1 MKSIFQKSFLFML
14 LALCVLFDFS
24 ITASAQDIPVE
35 DSDFPYVYLYSDYYF
50 EMNSSVSD
58 IKDYHVFRYLYS
70 TIPLERF
77 YLQKENENIAPNLEA
92 FFYYDVT
99 KNGVPEVEFAYKTVN
114 DTHYNYKNGTTD
126 NSISTSKV
134 FKISSDSN
142 NIFRHD
148 VLKSLGGHEFYSL
161 DISTPSLVGFDVRMP
176 DWISYDSSFLLD
188 LTNFD
193 GMDLEEA
200 KNRNCQVLYYVEKFL
215 GGLTPGTGGGVPPY
229 SEDLAVPD
237 KSLGYL
243 QNVIYKEE
251 NRALDG
257 RYATLSWKVGK
268 ADWGVDY
275 RIQIMADNFYTK
287 WFNKTT
293 TEYTPY
299 KIYDDN
305 IAYSSGEFTFFS
317 QEPVRNWMDANG
329 YDYKNPLKYQTYG
342 STNYYVRVVK
352 YDESDGKFHC
362 GGWTKIDIKRANSNQ
377 LPWTETET
385 GGFDEETGGWVTDNE
400 SDDSYKYQTGGDG
413 TITVPWNTGN
423 LDDINLNAFTWL
435 WRNIKNMIDGMG
447 QFPAFVTAMFGFL
460 PSFVITAIAGVL
472 VVVILLRFLGR

>member
-1 MKSIFQKSFLFML
+1 MKSAFQKLLIFMFSV
-14 LALCVLFDFS
+14 LCMVLGCS
-24 ITASAQDIPVE
+24 ITADAADSEQTYNGTIYDYMYINDSGSGVVSKIHYRMTYKCNFVPDIFIYS
-35 DSDFPYVYLYSDYYF
+35 DSTSPDVYKYQFVLDTSKNPADLSSYLVSYTISQETFFTDGRPSELSERSDTAKYSPDISVSKEGVSYIRFMGGASLKKEYFNPDFPAF
-50 EMNSSVSD
+50 SSV
-58 IKDYHVFRYLYS
+58 
-70 TIPLERF
+70 P
-77 YLQKENENIAPNLEA
+77 P
-92 FFYYDVT
+92 
-99 KNGVPEVEFAYKTVN
+99 
-114 DTHYNYKNGTTD
+114 
-126 NSISTSKV
+126 
-134 FKISSDSN
+134 ISSD
-142 NIFRHD
+142 IFADCDKR
-148 VLKSLGGHEFYSL
+148 
-161 DISTPSLVGFDVRMP
+161 
-176 DWISYDSSFLLD
+176 YDA
-188 LTNFD
+188 T
-193 GMDLEEA
+193 
-200 KNRNCQVLYYVEKFL
+200 CYLYYVYIVK
-215 GGLTPGTGGGVPPY
+215 GGINGGGADAPDY
-229 SEDLAVPD
+229 SDDLAVPD

-257 RYATLSWKVGK
+257 RYATLSWRVDKT
-268 ADWGVDY
+268 DWGSDY

-293 TEYTPY
+293 TEYAPY
-299 KIYDDN
+299 KLYGDN
-305 IAYSSGEFTFFS
+305 VAYSSGELTFFS
-317 QEPVRNWMDANG
+317 QEPVRQWMDENG

-342 STNYYVRVVK
+342 TTNYYVRVVK
-352 YDESDGKFHC
+352 YDKTDGKYHC
-362 GGWTKIDIKRANSNQ
+362 GGWVKIDVKRANSNQ

-385 GGFDEETGGWVTDNE
+385 GGFDDETGGWVTDEE